1 MWCIGEIQV
10 PLISPQSVMD
20 STAVA
25 RHRTALKRVELSRPI
40 RLGIQD
46 SLINSQTTVLD
57 YGCGLGDDVRHLRK
71 QGVPSAGWDPFYSP
85 LGERS
90 SSDVVNLGY
99 VVNVIEDPNERARTL
114 QDAWSYAKQ
123 ILIVSARLTLDVD
136 HEGEPSYADG
146 YVTRLGTFQK
156 LFEQHELRQWIETTL
171 GESGVAAAPG
181 VFYVFR
187 DQNSKYAYVSAR
199 LRRRAAIP
207 RQTRSDEIFEAHKES
222 FDALIEFF
230 LSRGRLPVEQELPSI
245 AALCEEVGSVRRA
258 FAIVRRVTGAAQ
270 WEQVSTE
277 RAQDLLVYLA
287 LARFS
292 RRPKYSALPLSLQLD
307 LRAFFSSYKRARQ
320 LADTLLFSAGD
331 HEMLEKA
338 CRSSLVGKLT
348 PTALYVHQ
356 TALEAI
362 DPILRVYEGC
372 ARTLIGAVEQANII
386 KLHFAE
392 PVVSY
397 LSYPNFETD
406 PHPSL
411 AASFLVHL
419 QTFKMRFRQYTN
431 SENPPIL
438 HRKELFVR
446 SDDPLRGK
454 YERLTQQEEAK
465 GLYAFPSEIG
475 TRTGW
480 EKTLEARH
488 LRLRGHRLV
497 SCKIA

>member
-1 MWCIGEIQV
+1 MLFSQFPDGPI
-10 PLISPQSVMD
+10 
-20 STAVA
+20 A
-25 RHRTALKRVELSRPI
+25 RHRTALKRPQFSRPI
-40 RLGIQD
+40 RIALQD
-46 SLINSQTTVLD
+46 SLIDEKTTVFD
-57 YGCGLGDDVRHLRK
+57 YGCGQGDDVRGLELK
-71 QGVPSAGWDPFYSP
+71 GISASGWDPFYSP
-85 LGERS
+85 LGKRLP
-90 SSDVVNLGY
+90 SDVVNLGY
-99 VVNVIEDPNERARTL
+99 VVNVIEDANERAKTL
-114 QDAWSYAKQ
+114 QDAWSYAKK
-123 ILIVSARLTLDVD
+123 ILIVSARLT
-136 HEGEPSYADG
+136 GECDFETEPTYADG

-156 LFEQHELRQWIETTL
+156 LFEQHELRQWIEGAL

-187 DQNSKYAYVSAR
+187 DPDAKYAYVSAR

-207 RQTRSDEIFEAHKES
+207 KQTRFDEIFEAHKQS

-230 LSRGRLPVEQELPSI
+230 LSRGRLPVEQELPPI
-245 AALCEEVGSVRRA
+245 APLCEEVGGVRRA

-292 RRPKYSALPLSLQLD
+292 KRPKYSALPLSLQLD
-307 LRAFFSSYKRARQ
+307 LRAFFSSYKRACQR
-320 LADTLLFSAGD
+320 ADALLFSAGD
-331 HEMLEKA
+331 HDMLEKA

-348 PTALYVHQ
+348 PTALYVHR
-356 TALEAI
+356 TALETL
-362 DPILRVYEGC
+362 DPILRAYEGC
-372 ARTLIGAVEQANII
+372 ARTLVGAVEQANII

-392 PVVSY
+392 PIVSY
-397 LSYPNFETD
+397 LSYPNFERD

-411 AASFLVHL
+411 ATSFFVHL

-446 SDDPLRGK
+446 PDDPLRVK
-454 YERLTQQEEAK
+454 YQRLTRQEEAK

-475 TRTGW
+475 TRAGW
-480 EKTLEARH
+480 EKTLEDKQ
-488 LRLRGHRLV
+488 LCLRGHRLV
-497 SCKIA
+497 SRKIA

>member
-1 MWCIGEIQV
+1 MLLGQMSEEPI
-10 PLISPQSVMD
+10 
-20 STAVA
+20 A
-25 RHRTALKRVELSRPI
+25 RHRTALKRPQFSRPI
-40 RLGIQD
+40 RIALQE
-46 SLINSQTTVLD
+46 SLIDEKTTVLD
-57 YGCGLGDDVRHLRK
+57 YGCGQGDDVRELRGK
-71 QGVPSAGWDPFYSP
+71 GISSTGWDPFYSP
-85 LGERS
+85 LEKLA

-99 VVNVIEDPNERARTL
+99 VVNVIEDANERARTL
-114 QDAWSYAKQ
+114 QDAWSYAKK
-123 ILIVSARLTLDVD
+123 ILIVSARLTADCD
-136 HEGEPSYADG
+136 YESEPTYADG

-187 DQNSKYAYVSAR
+187 DQNSKYAYVSGR
-199 LRRRAAIP
+199 LRRRATIP
-207 RQTRSDEIFEAHKES
+207 RQTRSDEIFEVYKQS
-222 FDALIEFF
+222 FDVLIEFF

-245 AALCEEVGSVRRA
+245 APLCEEVGSVRRA
-258 FAIVRRVTGAAQ
+258 FAIVRRVTGATKWQ
-270 WEQVSTE
+270 QVSTE

-307 LRAFFSSYKRARQ
+307 LRAFFSSYKRACQ

-331 HEMLEKA
+331 HKMLEKA
-338 CRSSLVGKLT
+338 CRSSSVGKLT

-356 TALEAI
+356 TALEAL

-372 ARTLIGAVEQANII
+372 ARALVGAVEQANII

-392 PVVSY
+392 PIVSY
-397 LSYPNFETD
+397 LSYPNFERD

-411 AASFLVHL
+411 ATSVFVHL

-446 SDDPLRGK
+446 SDDPLRVK
-454 YERLTQQEEAK
+454 YERLTRQEEAK

-475 TRTGW
+475 SRTGW
-480 EKTLEARH
+480 EKALEAKQ
-488 LRLRGHRLV
+488 LCFRGHRLV
-497 SCKIA
+497 SRKIA

>member
-1 MWCIGEIQV
+1 MSSELTEGAI
-10 PLISPQSVMD
+10 
-20 STAVA
+20 A
-25 RHRTALKRVELSRPI
+25 RHRTALRRPQFSRPI
-40 RLGIQD
+40 RIALQD
-46 SLINSQTTVLD
+46 SLINHETTVLD
-57 YGCGLGDDVRHLRK
+57 YGCGQGDDVRGLQRE
-71 QGVPSAGWDPFYSP
+71 GISSTGWDPFYSP
-85 LGERS
+85 LERRD

-99 VVNVIEDPNERARTL
+99 VVNVIEDASERARTL
-114 QDAWSYAKQ
+114 QDAWSYAKR
-123 ILIVSARLTLDVD
+123 ILIVSARLT
-136 HEGEPSYADG
+136 GECDYETEATYADG

-156 LFEQHELRQWIETTL
+156 LFEQHELRQWIEGTL

-187 DQNSKYAYVSAR
+187 DPDAKYAYVSAR

-207 RQTRSDEIFEAHKES
+207 KQSRADEIFEAHKQS

-230 LSRGRLPVEQELPSI
+230 LSRGRLPAEQELPSI
-245 AALCEEVGSVRRA
+245 APLCAEVGSIRRA
-258 FAIVRRVTGAAQ
+258 FAIVRRVTGTAQ

-292 RRPKYSALPLSLQLD
+292 KRPRYSALPLSLQLD
-307 LRAFFSSYKRARQ
+307 LRAFFSSYRRACE

-331 HEMLEKA
+331 HDMLEKA
-338 CRSSLVGKLT
+338 CRTSLMGKLT
-348 PTALYVHQ
+348 PTALYVHR
-356 TALEAI
+356 TALETL
-362 DPILRVYEGC
+362 DPVLRVYEGC
-372 ARTLIGAVEQANII
+372 ARTLVGAVEEANII

-392 PVVSY
+392 PTVSY
-397 LSYPNFETD
+397 LSYPNFERD

-411 AASFLVHL
+411 STSVFVHL

-446 SDDPLRGK
+446 PDDPLRVK
-454 YERLTQQEEAK
+454 YERLTRQEEAK

-475 TRTGW
+475 SRTGW
-480 EKTLEARH
+480 EKALEAKQ
-488 LRLRGHRLV
+488 LSFRGHRLV
-497 SCKIA
+497 SRKIA